1 MHEPALRIGFTG
13 IAVHMVMAG
22 TAQADKVVKAESYGL
37 ISCAPHLARLAV
49 MHVRGVQPAPL
60 AFPLVSAIR
69 SFFR

>member
-1 MHEPALRIGFTG
+1 
-13 IAVHMVMAG
+13 MVMAG